1 MISVSAQ
8 TSPRDDNVQ
17 MASSILLVRS
27 QIKKIPRDDP
37 RKIYDRFEAD
47 EEEATVD
54 ESSPS
59 TPKRRACKERARG
72 KEPSTR
78 DQEEIGESL

>member
-1 MISVSAQ
+1 M
-8 TSPRDDNVQ
+8 SPLGPPVTALSLPSETIFR
-17 MASSILLVRS
+17 RS
-27 QIKKIPRDDP
+27 GIEHDP

-59 TPKRRACKERARG
+59 TPKRRARKERARG
-72 KEPSTR
+72 KEPPTR